1 MVFDTEVLKTWFI
14 VTRWLSFAVQ
24 WLDYRWKTSYR
35 GTSSILHRRVETAYE
50 VHLRSWPVSTVSFSS
65 ELITPTWPFLSH
77 IFYIKTTCTYLYFG
91 TRFRALET
99 VKMEKRW
106 SGEEEHSPEL
116 YSDVFIPL
124 WLLNTARCQFHFYHY
139 TSKVRPFLSPGRNY
153 TPSLIL
159 LVTECVTSYFLA
171 FFRRYWCD
179 QGNVDGKNMLHAW
192 EIPMNT
198 TFTFGKWW

>member
-1 MVFDTEVLKTWFI
+1 MYFYQHTIPWIVYLYFSYIMVFDIEVLKTWFI

-35 GTSSILHRRVETAYE
+35 GTSSILHRLVETAYE

-99 VKMEKRW
+99 VENGEKVKWRRRAQ
-106 SGEEEHSPEL
+106 SRTVLRCL
-116 YSDVFIPL
+116 YSAVI
-124 WLLNTARCQFHFYHY
+124 A
-139 TSKVRPFLSPGRNY
+139 
-153 TPSLIL
+153 
-159 LVTECVTSYFLA
+159 
-171 FFRRYWCD
+171 
-179 QGNVDGKNMLHAW
+179 
-192 EIPMNT
+192 
-198 TFTFGKWW
+198 